1 MKITRE
7 QMLKIVPDYTLVTRF
22 LHYINTYSEIFEIN
36 TPLRMAHFLA
46 QCLHESNGLKNLKE
60 LGKDSYFKKY
70 EKGKLGM
77 QLGNIYKGDG
87 AKYRGRGLIQITG
100 RANYKAYQNS
110 GYCTGDIMNK
120 PELLE
125 QPLGAIKSA
134 MWWWMKHG
142 LNEIA
147 DKNDIVR
154 ITKKIN
160 GGTNGLEDRKKWF
173 EICEK
178 VLCV

>member
-7 QMLKIVPDYTLVTRF
+7 QMLEIVPDYTLVTRF

-36 TPLRMAHFLA
+36 TPLRMTHFLA

-60 LGKDSYFKKY
+60 LGKASYFTKY

-110 GYCTGDIMNK
+110 GYCTGDIMDK

-125 QPLGAIKSA
+125 QPLGATKSA
-134 MWWWMKHG
+134 MWWWMKHR
-142 LNEIA
+142 LNSLA
-147 DKNDIVR
+147 DKDDILK

-173 EICEK
+173 TICEK